1 MKIKIK
7 QIIRWEQITDKAFCD
22 FDPNEENDVVALMY
36 VTSSDAEV
44 KKHSFEMY
52 SEVVKAQP
60 KLIED
65 DIKKITQYLNYI
77 NQFSNY
83 GEEEKPQEI
92 DPMALHKDEEKEP
105 ESIRTS
111 DIVNSLVF
119 EGGIDANYLLN
130 DAEICDLPMLCKG
143 LEIKMRHA
151 KEDSR
156 LWTYLMCTP
165 YLSESC
171 KNATDFYP
179 FPWEEEGK
187 PKIIAEDDLA
197 MAEAILN
204 VGKEANN
211 G

>member
-7 QIIRWEQITDKAFCD
+7 QIIRWEQITGKAFCD

-77 NQFSNY
+77 NQFSHY

-156 LWTYLMCTP
+156 LWTYLMCAP

>member
-7 QIIRWEQITDKAFCD
+7 QIIRWEQITDKAFCE
-22 FDPNEENDVVALMY
+22 FDPSNENDVVALMY

-65 DIKKITQYLNYI
+65 DIKEITQYLNYI
-77 NQFSNY
+77 NQFSHY
-83 GEEEKPQEI
+83 GEEEKPQEV
-92 DPMALHKDEEKEP
+92 DPMALHKDEEEEP

-111 DIVNSLVF
+111 DIVNSLIF

-156 LWTYLMCTP
+156 LWTYLMCSP

-171 KNATDFYP
+171 KKATDFYP

-187 PKIIAEDDLA
+187 PKIIAEDDLS

>member
-22 FDPNEENDVVALMY
+22 FDPNNENDVVALMY

-44 KKHSFEMY
+44 KEHSFEIY
-52 SEVVKAQP
+52 SVAVKAQP
-60 KLIED
+60 KLID
-65 DIKKITQYLNYI
+65 GDIKKITQYLNYI
-77 NQFSNY
+77 NQFSHY
-83 GEEEKPQEI
+83 GEDEAQEV

-156 LWTYLMCTP
+156 LWTYLMCSP

-171 KNATDFYP
+171 ENATDFYP

-204 VGKEANN
+204 GGKEANN

>member
-1 MKIKIK
+1 MKIRIK
-7 QIIRWEQITDKAFCD
+7 QIIRWEQITDKAFCE
-22 FDPNEENDVVALMY
+22 FDPNNENDVVALMY
-36 VTSSDAEV
+36 VTSSDAAV
-44 KKHSFEMY
+44 KEHSFEIY
-52 SEVVKAQP
+52 SVVVKAQP
-60 KLIED
+60 KLID
-65 DIKKITQYLNYI
+65 GDIKKITQYLNYI
-77 NQFSNY
+77 NQFSYY
-83 GEEEKPQEI
+83 GEDEAQEV

-119 EGGIDANYLLN
+119 EGGIDANYILN

-156 LWTYLMCTP
+156 LWTYLMCSP

-171 KNATDFYP
+171 KNATEFYP

-187 PKIIAEDDLA
+187 PNIIAEDDLA

>member
-7 QIIRWEQITDKAFCD
+7 QIIRWEQITDKAFCE

-36 VTSSDAEV
+36 VTSSDAAV
-44 KKHSFEMY
+44 KEHSFEIY
-52 SEVVKAQP
+52 SMAVKAQP
-60 KLIED
+60 KLIEN

-77 NQFSNY
+77 NQFSHY
-83 GEEEKPQEI
+83 GEDDTQEV

-111 DIVNSLVF
+111 DIVNSLIF

-156 LWTYLMCTP
+156 LWTYLMCSP

-171 KNATDFYP
+171 KNATYFYP

-187 PKIIAEDDLA
+187 PEIIAEGDLA

-204 VGKEANN
+204 EGKEANN

>member
-7 QIIRWEQITDKAFCD
+7 QIIRWEQITDKAFCN
-22 FDPNEENDVVALMY
+22 FDPNNENDVIALMY
-36 VTSSDAEV
+36 VTSSDAAV
-44 KKHSFEMY
+44 KEHSFEMY

-77 NQFSNY
+77 NQFSHY
-83 GEEEKPQEI
+83 GEDEAQEV

-111 DIVNSLVF
+111 DIVNSLIF

-156 LWTYLMCTP
+156 LWTYLMCSP

-171 KNATDFYP
+171 KNATEFYP

>member
-77 NQFSNY
+77 NQFSHY
-83 GEEEKPQEI
+83 GEEEKPQEV

-111 DIVNSLVF
+111 DIVNSLIF

-156 LWTYLMCTP
+156 LWTYLMCSP

-171 KNATDFYP
+171 KSATEFYP

>member
-1 MKIKIK
+1 MKIRIK
-7 QIIRWEQITDKAFCD
+7 QIIRWEQITDKAFCE
-22 FDPNEENDVVALMY
+22 FDPNNENDVVALMY

-44 KKHSFEMY
+44 KEHSFEMY

-77 NQFSNY
+77 NQFSHY
-83 GEEEKPQEI
+83 GEDDTQEV
-92 DPMALHKDEEKEP
+92 DPMALHKEEEKKP
-105 ESIRTS
+105 ETICTS
-111 DIVNSLVF
+111 DIVNSLIF

-156 LWTYLMCTP
+156 LWTFMQVAP
-165 YLSESC
+165 YLDSSC

-197 MAEAILN
+197 MAEAILIG
-204 VGKEANN
+204 GKEANN